1 MKLSKQAQQFIER
14 HFYNYWDC
22 TMRDWSNGCLFHD
35 GKGRPTAWS
44 IELIEE
50 VVKVKGQK
58 ITNGSAFF
66 TPLMKG
72 QPQVKIYT
80 REHPFHPKGEK

>member
-1 MKLSKQAQQFIER
+1 MKLSKQAKQFIEKQ
-14 HFYNYWDC
+14 FTTTYWDC
-22 TMRDWSNGCLFHD
+22 TMRDGTNGCLFHD

-50 VVKVKGQK
+50 VVKVRGQK

-72 QPQVKIYT
+72 QPKVKLYT
-80 REHPFHPKGEK
+80 RKN

>member
-1 MKLSKQAQQFIER
+1 MKLSKQAQQFIEK

-22 TMRDWSNGCLFHD
+22 TMRDGSNGCLFHD

-50 VVKVKGQK
+50 VVRVRGSK

-66 TPLMKG
+66 TPLMEG
-72 QPQVKIYT
+72 QSKVKLYT
-80 REHPFHPKGEK
+80 REHPYHPKCEN